1 MAGLTARWQTLTSLS
16 MDTQGNPQTRT
27 AASMVEQLYPELRQ
41 LARTVGWR
49 HATAE
54 TLRQTALVNETY
66 LKLRRQHGFADEAH
80 FLRTAAVAM
89 RQVVINHA
97 RERMAAKRGAGQ
109 PAQACALDQIADEAP
124 FWEDDER
131 LLALDHALDDLRAV
145 DPRLA
150 DIVDYRFFGGYSE
163 METAKLTG
171 LSDRSVR
178 REWTKAK
185 AYLFV
190 AIRQN
195 EAQSLS

>member
-1 MAGLTARWQTLTSLS
+1 
-16 MDTQGNPQTRT
+16 MDMSGNPAPCSTV
-27 AASMVEQLYPELRQ
+27 SLVEQLYPELRR

-49 HATAE
+49 HVTAE

-97 RERMAAKRGAGQ
+97 RERLAAKRGGGQ
-109 PAQACALDQIADEAP
+109 ATISSDFDDVADDAP
-124 FWEDDER
+124 FWEDDSR
-131 LLALDHALDDLRAV
+131 LLALDQALEELRGL

-150 DIVDYRFFGGYSE
+150 DIVNYRFFGGYSE
-163 METAKLTG
+163 LETARLTG

-185 AYLFV
+185 AYLFA

-195 EAQSLS
+195 EA

>member
-1 MAGLTARWQTLTSLS
+1 MRYSDKLTLQGRSTTFRN
-16 MDTQGNPQTRT
+16 MDRNGPG
-27 AASMVEQLYPELRQ
+27 AAHDAIFFVEQLYPELRKM
-41 LARTVGWR
+41 ARAIGWR

-80 FLRTAAVAM
+80 FLRTAALAM

-97 RERMAAKRGAGQ
+97 RERMAKKRGAGQ
-109 PAQACALDQIADEAP
+109 TMIAHDADTVADDPP

-131 LLALDHALDDLRAV
+131 LLALDQALDDLRAL

-163 METAKLTG
+163 IETAKLTG

-178 REWTKAK
+178 REWIKAK
-185 AYLFV
+185 AYLFS
-190 AIRQN
+190 AIGH
-195 EAQSLS
+195 AQA